1 MVLFGIE
8 ADGCMAT
15 GVELIRK
22 HFGTV
27 LQTFSLEGLPIG
39 LTILTFFLV
48 DIFFERYRRYGD
60 NNYREKITA
69 RKKIRKGATQTHV
82 NTSSMSQTPQ

>member
-1 MVLFGIE
+1 MQNSGHNRHESVVLFGIE

-15 GVELIRK
+15 GVELIRN

-39 LTILTFFLV
+39 LTILTFFIV

-69 RKKIRKGATQTHV
+69 RKK
-82 NTSSMSQTPQ
+82 NSQTPQ